1 MSLSRS
7 VMSSCLWPHG
17 LQHSRL
23 PCPSL
28 SPRVCS
34 DSCPLNQWC
43 HPPISFFVA
52 PFSSCPQFCPASGSF
67 PVSWLFTSYGQNI
80 GASASVL
87 PVNIHAWFPF
97 IVTGLISLLSK
108 KLSWIFSSI
117 KVQKHQF
124 LSTHP
129 SLWLNSHIHTW
140 LLEKPQLWLYRPLST
155 KWCVCFLKHCLGLS

>member
-87 PVNIHAWFPF
+87 PVNIQGWFSWRL
-97 IVTGLISLLSK
+97 TDLISLLSK
-108 KLSWIFSSI
+108 ALSRVFSNTKSESI
-117 KVQKHQF
+117 NSSA
-124 LSTHP
+124 LSLLYGWAVTSIHDY
-129 SLWLNSHIHTW
+129 WKSHSFDYTD
-140 LLEKPQLWLYRPLST
+140 LCRQSD
-155 KWCVCFLKHCLGLS
+155 VSAF